1 MTPEQRAL
9 ETLVL
14 QQNAVDY
21 WHWVDHRGGAG
32 VSEMFTQ
39 DGVFH
44 AGPGKPLVGRAAI
57 EEFYG
62 WRQDRGPRSSRHL
75 IVNFHAE
82 FADDRNATTTCVMM
96 LLAADG
102 EPVHPSAP
110 PIFIGDQVDLCV
122 KGDDGIWRYRQRDF
136 TPLFMGGVAPTVPP
150 EEIAE
155 RHAGKG
161 E

>member
-32 VSEMFTQ
+32 VSAMFTQ

-62 WRQDRGPRSSRHL
+62 WRQDRGARVVRQVVHHCVRRP
-75 IVNFHAE
+75 
-82 FADDRNATTTCVMM
+82 DDFRRR
-96 LLAADG
+96 
-102 EPVHPSAP
+102 EH
-110 PIFIGDQVDLCV
+110 GDQ
-122 KGDDGIWRYRQRDF
+122 
-136 TPLFMGGVAPTVPP
+136 PLQVHD
-150 EEIAE
+150 E
-155 RHAGKG
+155 RV
-161 E
+161 